1 MTNPRQIFEDNIYP
15 ADILLQ
21 VYRLLDTND
30 QMFTEGE
37 LVEQLRTLVNA
48 RSQEYLMLIYND
60 IFLGLVR
67 EKAHL
72 PVDTLRR
79 STLAHLLRQAVVVSC
94 TAMDTYLPA
103 LLKANLATTIKA
115 KGRDF
120 IPVTDGDVMQY
131 FSLKGLTF
139 SLEETMRLISETN
152 YSGNVEYASSFIAN
166 KILTVSQKL
175 YLSTSKGVHVVG
187 RLLGI
192 ENPWDRIVEHLGRNI
207 PEKENAPGK
216 SELKSILDT
225 TVERRNSIV
234 HRGDRRA
241 DNPEGEPEE
250 ITFSSTRQSVDTVEH
265 VCIALDELV
274 TSNMEE
280 YRAIIEA

>member
-1 MTNPRQIFEDNIYP
+1 MTSPRQIFEDNIYP
-15 ADILLQ
+15 ADLLLQ

-37 LVEQLRTLVNA
+37 IVEQLRSLVKA

-72 PVDTLRR
+72 PVVTLRR

-94 TAMDTYLPA
+94 TAIDTYLPA
-103 LLKANLATTIKA
+103 LLKENLATTIRA

-120 IPVTDGDVMQY
+120 IPVSDGDVMRY
-131 FSLKGLTF
+131 FSLKGMTF
-139 SLEETMRLISETN
+139 SLDETMRFISETN
-152 YSGNVEYASSFIAN
+152 YSGNVDYASSYIAN
-166 KILTVSQKL
+166 KIISVAQKL

-187 RLLGI
+187 KLLGLD
-192 ENPWDRIVEHLGRNI
+192 NPWDRIIEHLGRDY
-207 PEKENAPGK
+207 PSQETTPGK
-216 SELKSILDT
+216 SELQSILDA
-225 TVERRNSIV
+225 TVDRRNNIV
-234 HRGDRRA
+234 HRGDRNI
-241 DNPEGEPEE
+241 DDPESEPEE
-250 ITFSSTRQSVDTVEH
+250 ITYAWTRQAVDTVEH

-274 TSNMEE
+274 AARMEE
-280 YRAIIEA
+280 YRAMVEE

>member
-1 MTNPRQIFEDNIYP
+1 MTSPRQIFEDNIYP
-15 ADILLQ
+15 ADLLLQ

-30 QMFTEGE
+30 KPITEGE
-37 LVEQLRTLVNA
+37 MVEQLRSLLKY
-48 RSQEYLMLIYND
+48 RSQEYLMLVYND

-72 PVDTLRR
+72 PPATLHR

-103 LLKANLATTIKA
+103 LLKTNLATAIRA

-131 FSLKGLTF
+131 FSLKGLSF
-139 SLEETMRLISETN
+139 SLEETMRLITETN
-152 YSGNVEYASSFIAN
+152 FSGNVEYASSYIAN
-166 KILTVSQKL
+166 KMLNVAQKL

-187 RLLGI
+187 RLLGL
-192 ENPWDRIVEHLGRNI
+192 ENPWDRIVERLGR
-207 PEKENAPGK
+207 EAATDGSAPGK
-216 SELKSILDT
+216 SGLKSILDA
-225 TVERRNSIV
+225 TVDRRNNIV
-234 HRGDRRA
+234 HRGDRKM

-250 ITFSSTRQSVDTVEH
+250 ITYAWTRQAVDTVEH
-265 VCIALDELV
+265 VCIALDELIALK
-274 TSNMEE
+274 MEE
-280 YRAIIEA
+280 YREIIGV

>member
-1 MTNPRQIFEDNIYP
+1 MTSPRQIFEDNIYP
-15 ADILLQ
+15 ADLLLQ

-30 QMFTEGE
+30 QMFTDGE
-37 LVEQLRTLVNA
+37 LVDKLRSMLHA

-67 EKAHL
+67 ERAHL
-72 PVDTLRR
+72 PPATLRR
-79 STLAHLLRQAVVVSC
+79 STLGHLLRQAVVVSC

-103 LLKANLATTIKA
+103 LLKANLAITIRA

-120 IPVTDGDVMQY
+120 IPVSDGDVMQY
-131 FSLKGLTF
+131 FSLRGMSF
-139 SLEETMRLISETN
+139 SLEEAMRFVSETN
-152 YSGNVEYASSFIAN
+152 YSGNVEYASSYIAN

-192 ENPWDRIVEHLGRNI
+192 ENPWDRVVEHLGRDSQ
-207 PEKENAPGK
+207 PQQAPPGK
-216 SELKSILDT
+216 SELKAILDA
-225 TVERRNSIV
+225 TVDRRNSIV
-234 HRGDRRA
+234 HRGDRRM
-241 DNPEGEPEE
+241 DDPEGEPEE
-250 ITFSSTRQSVDTVEH
+250 ITFAWTRQAVDTVEH

-274 TSNMEE
+274 AAKMEE
-280 YRAIIEA
+280 YREIVET

>member
-1 MTNPRQIFEDNIYP
+1 MTSPRQIFEDNIYP
-15 ADILLQ
+15 ADLLLQ

-37 LVEQLRTLVNA
+37 LVEQLRLVLNA
-48 RSQEYLMLIYND
+48 KSQEYLMLIYND

-72 PVDTLRR
+72 PVATLRR
-79 STLAHLLRQAVVVSC
+79 STLGHLLRQAVVVSC

-103 LLKANLATTIKA
+103 LLKANLSITIRA

-120 IPVTDGDVMQY
+120 IPVSDGDVMRY
-131 FSLKGLTF
+131 FSLKGMTF

-152 YSGNVEYASSFIAN
+152 YSGNVEYASSYIAN
-166 KILTVSQKL
+166 KILSVSQKL

-187 RLLGI
+187 VLLGI
-192 ENPWDRIVEHLGRNI
+192 EKPWDRIVEHLGRDY
-207 PEKENAPGK
+207 PSEEASPGK
-216 SELKSILDT
+216 SELQSILDT
-225 TVERRNSIV
+225 TVDRRNNIV
-234 HRGDRRA
+234 HRGDRNV
-241 DNPEGEPEE
+241 DDPEGEPEE
-250 ITFSSTRQSVDTVEH
+250 ITYAWTRQAVDTVEH

-274 TSNMEE
+274 TAKMEE
-280 YRAIIEA
+280 YRAIVEA